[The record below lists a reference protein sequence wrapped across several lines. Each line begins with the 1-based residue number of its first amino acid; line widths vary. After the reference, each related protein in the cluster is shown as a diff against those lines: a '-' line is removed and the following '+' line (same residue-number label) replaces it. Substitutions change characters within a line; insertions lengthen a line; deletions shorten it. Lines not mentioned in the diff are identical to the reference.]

1 MRIDLTNKP
10 QEARETARSEK
21 TASRSAGRHQE
32 AGDQAHLSFDQSRIQ
47 ALEAQVASTADIRQA
62 KVDALS
68 RTVHDGTYNVPAQDT
83 ADAML
88 SEALAKTAARVR

>member
-32 AGDQAHLSFDQSRIQ
+32 AG
-47 ALEAQVASTADIRQA
+47 
-62 KVDALS
+62 
-68 RTVHDGTYNVPAQDT
+68 P
-83 ADAML
+83 
-88 SEALAKTAARVR
+88 